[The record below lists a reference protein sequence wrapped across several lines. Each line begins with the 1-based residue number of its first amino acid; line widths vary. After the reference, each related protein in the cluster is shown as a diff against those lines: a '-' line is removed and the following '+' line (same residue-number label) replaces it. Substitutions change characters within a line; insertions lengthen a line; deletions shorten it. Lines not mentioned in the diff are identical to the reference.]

1 MRVLANSYVDV
12 SLAKPKGECIEAVL
26 YSTNS
31 QILQKSVHEDIR
43 FLFTDID

>member
-12 SLAKPKGECIEAVL
+12 SLAKPKVECIEAVL
-26 YSTNS
+26 YTTNP
-31 QILQKSVHEDIR
+31 QILQKDVHEDIR

>member
-1 MRVLANSYVDV
+1 MRVLASRYVDV

-26 YSTNS
+26 YTINS
-31 QILQKSVHEDIR
+31 QILQKGVHEDIN